1 MGRVFG
7 IPVTPSDKSKGQWFF
22 GGAIAISLLLHAI
35 VWAALVDH
43 AERQLPD
50 TEETPIMVDLVPP
63 PEQKTSEPQA
73 QLEEPQSQPEEQQAQ
88 PEEQQAQPEE
98 PPAQPEDQQ
107 KSEDQAAESPLALP
121 TLQPVI
127 EFAETDS
134 GPRIDLDGTSERES
148 IQPGPSEPE
157 QAEEEQAEV
166 EQVEAELGEPK
177 QDEPVQDEPV
187 QEEGEQA
194 EPSTNE
200 AEETQ
205 DADSGP
211 PKILGDEAIETTNAE
226 ESSEQVPSELESP
239 KQELVEQELLEQ
251 EPLEQEPPE
260 LEQSLPKPETNE
272 VADTEAA
279 PGGSDTEA
287 PVVTLVTPKP
297 RPARKRVAARRN
309 TATAARRKTGNSGKL
324 TRATRLFSREALADP
339 RVRTAMRGIPRSD
352 RVNMLCGT
360 EMRGQLGAARPPR
373 PPEFLPTFRLPR
385 GTVLQPRQA
394 AFRSRG
400 QWFNFTFRCEVD
412 KAATKVLKFSYRI
425 GSRIPPA
432 DWARRGLPS
441 F

>member
-7 IPVTPSDKSKGQWFF
+7 IPFSPWDKSKGQWLF
-22 GGAIAISLLLHAI
+22 GGAIAISLLMHTM
-35 VWAALVDH
+35 VWAALVNH
-43 AERQLPD
+43 AERQLAD

-63 PEQKTSEPQA
+63 PEQETPEPQT
-73 QLEEPQSQPEEQQAQ
+73 QQEEPPAQQEE

-98 PPAQPEDQQ
+98 PSAQPEEQQ
-107 KSEDQAAESPLALP
+107 KSEDQVAELPQAIP

-127 EFAETDS
+127 EYAEKDS
-134 GPRIDLDGTSERES
+134 GPRIDLDGASEQES
-148 IQPGPSEPE
+148 VQPEPSQPE
-157 QAEEEQAEV
+157 QADA

-177 QDEPVQDEPV
+177 QDEPEQDEPV
-187 QEEGEQA
+187 QDDPEQDEPEQNESEQA
-194 EPSTNE
+194 EPSANE

-205 DADSGP
+205 EADNGP
-211 PKILGDEAIETTNAE
+211 PVIQGDEAIETSNAE
-226 ESSEQVPSELESP
+226 ESSEKEPSE
-239 KQELVEQELLEQ
+239 QEASKQ
-251 EPLEQEPPE
+251 EPLEQELPE
-260 LEQSLPKPETNE
+260 QEQSPSKPETSE
-272 VADTEAA
+272 VADTEVA
-279 PGGSDTEA
+279 PEGSDTEA
-287 PVVTLVTPKP
+287 SVVTLVTPKP

-309 TATAARRKTGNSGKL
+309 TATAARRKTGNSGRL

-400 QWFNFTFRCEVD
+400 QWYNFTFRCEVD

-432 DWARRGLPS
+432 DWARRGLPN